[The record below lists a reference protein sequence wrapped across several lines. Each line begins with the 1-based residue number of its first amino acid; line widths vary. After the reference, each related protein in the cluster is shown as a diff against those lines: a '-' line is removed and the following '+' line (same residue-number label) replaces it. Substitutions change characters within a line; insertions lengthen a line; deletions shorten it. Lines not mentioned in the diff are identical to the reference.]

1 MRLGITEGCDS
12 CVSIQTC
19 TECKCG
25 GQTTA
30 HVSPDLWSHDAGTK
44 ATDRAETPPDEIAK
58 RVAPAAVSP
67 PPTEDSSYQQMVHDP
82 ETILEGL
89 GDENMRPAYWMGGI
103 GAVLVLSALL
113 FKDSDPKHEIKH
125 AIRGVGTVL
134 VAMGAASVISNTV
147 LSKAP

>member
-25 GQTTA
+25 GQVTA
-30 HVSPDLWSHDAGTK
+30 NVSPDLWNHDAGTK

-67 PPTEDSSYQQMVHDP
+67 PPTQDSSYQQMVHDP
-82 ETILEGL
+82 ETVLEGL
-89 GDENMRPAYWMGGI
+89 GDVERPTYWMGGVGVVLLI
-103 GAVLVLSALL
+103 GSLL
-113 FKDSDPKHEIKH
+113 FRDSDIKHELKH
-125 AIRGVGTVL
+125 AVRGVGTVL
-134 VAMGAASVISNTV
+134 VAMAAANVISAV
-147 LSKAP
+147 AGKAS